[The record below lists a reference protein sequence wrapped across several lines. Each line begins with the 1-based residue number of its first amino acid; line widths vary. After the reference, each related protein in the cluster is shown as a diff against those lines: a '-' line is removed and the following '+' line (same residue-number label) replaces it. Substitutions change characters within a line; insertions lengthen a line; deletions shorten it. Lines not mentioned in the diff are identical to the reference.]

1 MSSDVFAFIDRLIQK
16 CLDAL
21 VIGMAGLLFLL
32 LNYAVFARFVLNESV
47 SWGEELPAYI
57 LAALTFIGAAYLTRT
72 NEHIGFDGVVRT
84 LPAKLQK
91 LVFATNLIV
100 MAGFGAIFAYYGL
113 IAAVSFGSRPL
124 ISLDI
129 PMALFR
135 SAVPVGCGLIAAISL
150 VRLIGLLTNRLT
162 VDDLMPETDA

>member
-1 MSSDVFAFIDRLIQK
+1 MSEGIFSLIDRLVLR
-16 CLDAL
+16 CLDIL
-21 VIGMAGLLFLL
+21 VIAMAGLLLLL
-32 LNYAVFARFVLNESV
+32 LNYAVFARFILNESV

-72 NEHIGFDGVVRT
+72 NEHIGFDGVVRMM
-84 LPAKLQK
+84 PAALQK
-91 LVFATNLIV
+91 IVFVANLAVMACFGAVFAYF
-100 MAGFGAIFAYYGL
+100 GFV
-113 IAAVSFGSRPL
+113 AAVSFGSRPL

-135 SAVPVGCGLIAAISL
+135 AAVPLGCGLIAVISVVRIFGL
-150 VRLIGLLTNRLT
+150 VTRRLT

>member
-1 MSSDVFAFIDRLIQK
+1 MSMDIFNFVDRLVQR

-32 LNYAVFARFVLNESV
+32 LNYAVFARFILNESV

-91 LVFATNLIV
+91 LVFGVNLLV
-100 MAGFGAIFAYYGL
+100 MAGFGSVCAYYGF

-135 SAVPVGCGLIAAISL
+135 AAVPLGCGLIAAMSL
-150 VRLIGLLTNRLT
+150 VRLTGLVTNRITL
-162 VDDLMPETDA
+162 DDLMPETDA